1 MEKRFPE
8 THHSLS
14 PYELQRIRDKY
25 YNSKVMLYVWNQLKK
40 RSFEVPKKKKR
51 AEENL
56 EDGAQVKKK
65 KSVILSKKDYME
77 MLRSMFKLMIQGL
90 SNDRMKMIEK
100 MF

>member
-1 MEKRFPE
+1 
-8 THHSLS
+8 
-14 PYELQRIRDKY
+14 
-25 YNSKVMLYVWNQLKK
+25 MLYVWNQLKK

-51 AEENL
+51 AEENQ